1 MNHPKTNST
10 WFLSILLGILLAFSF
25 NASAAFSSCARMDT
39 GTGMG
44 GTGIVAKSTGT
55 GMGGT
60 GGPAVKPDDD
70 LLAGNV
76 IYSKGEA
83 QAQRPGHSRAL
94 AIGDPVCVGDTIE
107 TSTGSLRI
115 MMVDNGFI
123 SVRPQTRLKIE
134 QFAYSK
140 SNKDSSIIKLISGSG
155 RFITGMIG
163 KLQPKNDVIQTEHG
177 IIGVRGTDHEATVI
191 QPGNINGYQPG
202 TYDRVN
208 QGITFIRT
216 DVGEVNILPNQ
227 VGLSVDIGEIPT
239 ILSEIPD
246 FYDNL
251 PSFQEEG
258 MNPAKDWGHEEWG
271 GEHDGA
277 EHADRSAGDHSI
289 EIETSSDAHESKH
302 DVELPEAHR
311 FEDGMEHPELPESHE
326 SPELPEL
333 PELPEAFEL
342 PESPD
347 H

>member
-10 WFLSILLGILLAFSF
+10 LFQSIFLGILLAASW
-25 NASAAFSSCARMDT
+25 NASATSASCVQRDT

-44 GTGIVAKSTGT
+44 GTGIVAKGT

-60 GGPAVKPDDD
+60 GGPAAMPANDQ
-70 LLAGNV
+70 LAGNV

-83 QAQRPGHSRAL
+83 HAQRQGHSRVLAL
-94 AIGDPVCVGDTIE
+94 GDSVCVGDTIV
-107 TSTGSLRI
+107 TSTGNLRI
-115 MMVDNGFI
+115 RMVDNGYI
-123 SVRPQTRLKIE
+123 AVRPQTKLKIE

-140 SNKDSSIIKLISGSG
+140 SDNDSSMMKLFSGSG

-163 KLQPKNDVIQTEHG
+163 KMHPKNDFIQTDHG

-216 DVGEVNILPNQ
+216 DVGEVNVLPNQ

-239 ILSEIPD
+239 ILSEVPD

-271 GEHDGA
+271 GEHDGT